1 MWRAREGGGGGKG
14 GGLNG
19 IASPSGP
26 TWALLGTKRTS
37 CCQVQSVSLETFGW
51 VEH

>member
-1 MWRAREGGGGGKG
+1 MARSGGRGGGGKG

-26 TWALLGTKRTS
+26 TWALLGTEARGERGGGQGK
-37 CCQVQSVSLETFGW
+37 GG
-51 VEH
+51 